1 MTGLGVGVD
10 EQVRVQASTTADDA
24 GCGVDWS
31 WLTGLGIE
39 GGNSTL
45 DTLTLRLSTGEALT
59 IQAMLWKGK
68 PFLAFRFP
76 AGREPRSAGDTR

>member
-1 MTGLGVGVD
+1 MGEGVWVD
-10 EQVRVQASTTADDA
+10 EEARSQAGAPPSEDA

-31 WLTGLGIE
+31 WLQGLAIE
-39 GGNSTL
+39 GGSSTL
-45 DTLTLRLSTGEALT
+45 DSLTLRLSNGEALT

-76 AGREPRSAGDTR
+76 PGREPRPDGEAR